1 VRHARSS
8 IATALATLFALASI
22 GSATAAPWT
31 YRGTLNDGGKP
42 AQGQYDLRLTL
53 LDDGHA
59 LTQPLTLF
67 GVLVND
73 GNFAVE
79 VDFGVDLSQAA
90 PLQLRTEVQ
99 RSDQSGGGFVALGE
113 PTRFD
118 AKAALGGICWDT
130 LGNAGTNSALNF
142 IGTTDNQPLV
152 LRTQNVQS
160 LRIEPSTSTFNGDPI
175 TANVIAGGS
184 ANAVLA
190 DATGATISGGGQVDG
205 SPNRVAG
212 SFGSIGG
219 GLNNLIGDPLGNPL
233 NSGIGAVIGGGQS
246 NTATGPLGTIS
257 GGGSNAATQFGTTV
271 GGGQN
276 NLASGDAS
284 TVAGGRLNTAS
295 GGESVVGGGVSNCA
309 GGSRSWAGGARAKVR
324 PGSGSGSAGAAC
336 EGVPTS
342 ASSVGDE
349 GTFVW
354 ADSQPADF
362 ISTAPNQFLVRAT
375 AGFGL
380 NTTIPTPSHLTIGK
394 DDGSNNTVALGYF
407 GDVTRWRISGPD
419 AGNGSAFEVQSG
431 GNQVLLRV
439 EDVGASSRVGISRT
453 ATVNALEVEG
463 NASKTTAGSWVANSD
478 ARIKTEVEE
487 IDGALAQL
495 MTVRPVTFR
504 YTPEY
509 RAEHPGIADQRYY
522 NVIAQE
528 FAESFPDAV
537 KGSGEFLP
545 GEKSAASEILQ
556 VDVHPALITAIAAIQ
571 ELVARQELL
580 EARIRELETERAR

>member
-1 VRHARSS
+1 MGLA
-8 IATALATLFALASI
+8 ALLALTTM
-22 GSATAAPWT
+22 GSVTAAPWT
-31 YRGTLNDGGKP
+31 YRGALSDGGKP
-42 AQGQYDLRLTL
+42 AQGAYDLRLTL
-53 LDDGHA
+53 LDNGHA

-67 GVLVND
+67 GVAVDN

-79 VDFGVDLSQAA
+79 VDFGVDLSQAP

-130 LGNAGTNSALNF
+130 VGNAGTNPALNF

-160 LRIEPSTSTFNGDPI
+160 MRIEPSTSTFNGDPI
-175 TANVIAGGS
+175 TANVIAGSS
-184 ANAVLA
+184 ANAVVVG
-190 DATGATISGGGQVDG
+190 ATGATISGGGQLPQSG
-205 SPNRVAG
+205 SFGPNRVA
-212 SFGSIGG
+212 SNFGSIGG
-219 GLNNLIGDPLGNPL
+219 GFDNLIGDPLGNPSTGGAL
-233 NSGIGAVIGGGQS
+233 AVIGGGQS
-246 NTATGPLGTIS
+246 NTATGLISTVS
-257 GGGSNAATQFGTTV
+257 GGGSNAATQFSATV
-271 GGGQN
+271 GGGLN
-276 NLASGDAS
+276 NLASGEGS
-284 TVAGGRLNTAS
+284 TVGGGSQNTAS
-295 GGESVVGGGVSNCA
+295 GGESVVGGGVANCA
-309 GGSRSWAGGARAKVR
+309 GGNGSWAGGARAKIR
-324 PGSGSGSAGAAC
+324 PGSGSGAAGNAC

-342 ASSVGDE
+342 ASFVGDE
-349 GTFVW
+349 GTFAW

-362 ISTAPNQFLVRAT
+362 VSTAPNQFLVRAT
-375 AGFGL
+375 GGFGL

-394 DDGSNNTVALGYF
+394 DDGSSNTLALGYL

-419 AGNGSAFEVQSG
+419 AGNGSAFEVQTG

-439 EDVGASSRVGISRT
+439 EDVGQTSRVGISRPAT
-453 ATVNALEVEG
+453 ANALEVNG
-463 NASKTTAGSWVANSD
+463 NASKTTAGSWLANSD
-478 ARIKTEVEE
+478 ARIKTEVKE

-509 RAEHPGIADQRYY
+509 RAENPGIADKRYY

-528 FAESFPDAV
+528 FMQSFPDAV

-545 GEKSAASEILQ
+545 GERSAANEILQ

-580 EARIRELETERAR
+580 EARINELEKERAR